1 MATLLVELFCCRSPL
16 LSSMLSAYLT
26 LAHYARAVLLLR
38 SAVSQP
44 PSEIGQGLLSQKHL
58 HLISS
63 LARESQIPQIIT
75 GQTTLR

>member
-26 LAHYARAVLLLR
+26 LAHYARAVLLLC

-58 HLISS
+58 HLIRS
-63 LARESQIPQIIT
+63 LATESQIPKIIT
-75 GQTTLR
+75 GKTTLR

>member
-26 LAHYARAVLLLR
+26 LTHYARAVLLLC

-44 PSEIGQGLLSQKHL
+44 PSEIGQGLLSRKHL
-58 HLISS
+58 HLIRS
-63 LARESQIPQIIT
+63 LATESQIPKIIT
-75 GQTTLR
+75 GQTTVQ